1 MFRIKSMQLIDTHCH
16 LNLSYFKD
24 DIDEVIKRALNAGVE
39 MVVVGTDYKT
49 SKRALEIANRY
60 QNGVYAAVG
69 LHPESLEDRTEQENG
84 AKAYLVAEEFNADIY
99 QQLAKF
105 PRVVAVGE
113 IGLDYFRPSG
123 GLDRWE
129 DIKRRQ
135 RQVLWEQL
143 EFALQLGLPASIH
156 CRQAH
161 DDMLVL
167 LTDFKNKYRR
177 ILPIDRPWG
186 VLHCFSGDENLAW
199 HYFNLGLSISFT
211 GLITFSKNWDSLI
224 RKMPDD
230 RLLLETDTPFM
241 TPEPYRGKR
250 NEPFLVSYVAKRIA
264 EIRGV
269 SAEKIAALTT
279 TNAKNLFRLN

>member
-1 MFRIKSMQLIDTHCH
+1 MKLIDTHCH
-16 LNLSYFKD
+16 LNLPYFKD
-24 DIDEVIKRALNAGVE
+24 DIDETIHRALNADIE
-39 MVVVGTDYKT
+39 MVVVGTDYKS
-49 SKRALEIANRY
+49 SKKGLEIANRY
-60 QNGVYAAVG
+60 QNGVYVAVG

-84 AKAYLVAEEFNADIY
+84 DKAYFSAEEFNADIY

-113 IGLDYFRPSG
+113 IGLDYFRHNTAAH
-123 GLDRWE
+123 DWE
-129 DIKRRQ
+129 LIKQKQ
-135 RQVLWEQL
+135 RQVFREQL
-143 EFALQLGLPASIH
+143 EFALQLGLPVIIH

-161 DDMLVL
+161 DDMLSL
-167 LTDFKNKYRR
+167 LTDFKNKYRQL
-177 ILPIDRPWG
+177 LPTERSWG

-230 RLLLETDTPFM
+230 RLLIETDAPFM

-250 NEPFLVSYVAKRIA
+250 NEPLLVSYVAKRLA
-264 EIRGV
+264 DIRGV
-269 SAEKIAALTT
+269 SAERIAALTT
-279 TNAKNLFRLN
+279 ANARSLFRLS